1 MHLLLLTDA
10 YRCYQ
15 EIVDGL
21 LVKRSVAGWEPE
33 DDRQDLAQLMDL
45 FELLSDDEK
54 ERANAE
60 GLGSWP

>member
-1 MHLLLLTDA
+1 MTDT
-10 YRCYQ
+10 YRRYQ
-15 EIVDGL
+15 EVVDSL
-21 LVKRSVAGWEPE
+21 LVKRAVAGWKPE
-33 DDRQDLAQLMDL
+33 DDRQDLTQLMDL